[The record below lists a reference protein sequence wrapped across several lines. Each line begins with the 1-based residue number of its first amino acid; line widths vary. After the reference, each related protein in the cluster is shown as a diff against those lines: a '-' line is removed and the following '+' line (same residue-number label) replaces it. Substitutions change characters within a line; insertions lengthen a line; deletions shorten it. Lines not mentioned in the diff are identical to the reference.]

1 MRVGSRA
8 GPDRITNGKGRKERD
23 MKNKA
28 LILGSVSMLFVLS
41 MSAGAW
47 AAVPPIA
54 VNPLDNPGFETGD
67 FSGWTVDLGWDEEGI
82 ANVVTSHE
90 NKFGDVTYGP
100 VYGEYFVEL
109 VAGIAGSETSCSQT
123 VYLKKGDK
131 LEGWAAFDAWDHYP
145 YFNDCANVFI
155 YNTHPITVTEY
166 PWYADIMEEG
176 SYCTTPWTR
185 WEWVAPSADW
195 YTVEYRVFNDV
206 DNSEDSCGLFDGK
219 LVVRQ

>member
-23 MKNKA
+23 MRNKV

-47 AAVPPIA
+47 AAVRTM
-54 VNPLDNPGFETGD
+54 NPLENPGFETGD

-131 LEGWAAFDAWDHYP
+131 LEGWAAFDAWDYYP
-145 YFNDCANVFI
+145 YYNDSANVFI
-155 YNTHPITVTEY
+155 YNTSPTTVAEY
-166 PWYADIMEEG
+166 PWYADIMEKG
-176 SYCTTPWTR
+176 SYCTTPCTR
-185 WEWVAPSADW
+185 WEWVAPSAGW